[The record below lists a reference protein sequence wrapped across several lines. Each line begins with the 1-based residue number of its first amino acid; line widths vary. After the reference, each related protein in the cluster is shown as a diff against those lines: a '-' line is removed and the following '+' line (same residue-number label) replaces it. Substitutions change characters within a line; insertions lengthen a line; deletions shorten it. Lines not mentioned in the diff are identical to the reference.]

1 MAEEKNEELE
11 TTQKNTND
19 IDGLE
24 AIDENQLPEPN
35 ELESVDNES
44 GEDET
49 QTYDDGSETTE
60 KTTEES
66 EESTEEEIQEY
77 SVQKKLGLVQKILI
91 GTVGFLLVIVI
102 IGAVMYFTGFFDPE
116 PPKVE
121 VEAPKQEVE
130 VVPEKEKY
138 LFKPDDINEARIN
151 RKLALL
157 TKYEL
162 VEDPEKEREKQEELK
177 KEQEYQAK
185 QKEKEAIEQKVPQI
199 NIEDT
204 KTEQNAQTTEPNAQQ
219 ENSTTEEATKQDDT
233 MVKEDQQQAEVE
245 TEQPKEVLDI
255 SEEEVDD
262 NKNDEELLVKQY
274 EGEKFLKFVQVA
286 TLKYKLY
293 NTFLSQIKDLDAR
306 ISVCKYKNNQTQI
319 FIGPF
324 ENEDNREKIL
334 EKINQNIAKDAF
346 RIEFTQEEFESRCNF

>member
-11 TTQKNTND
+11 TTQKDTD
-19 IDGLE
+19 TIDGLE
-24 AIDENQLPEPN
+24 AIDESQLPEPK

-44 GEDET
+44 SEDET
-49 QTYDDGSETTE
+49 QTYDDGSQNPE
-60 KTTEES
+60 KTEES
-66 EESTEEEIQEY
+66 EAASEEEVQEY

-91 GTVGFLLVIVI
+91 GTVGFLLLIVLV
-102 IGAVMYFTGFFDPE
+102 GAVLYFTGFFDPE

-121 VEAPKQEVE
+121 PEVAKEQVVE

-177 KEQEYQAK
+177 REQEYQAK
-185 QKEKEAIEQKVPQI
+185 QKEKETVEQIPQTTKEEITPEENTQTQELQEPKEELTTQENTVTSEEQK
-199 NIEDT
+199 
-204 KTEQNAQTTEPNAQQ
+204 
-219 ENSTTEEATKQDDT
+219 EESVS
-233 MVKEDQQQAEVE
+233 M
-245 TEQPKEVLDI
+245 EQPKEVLDI

-262 NKNDEELLVKQY
+262 NKAQEEVLTKQY

-306 ISVCKYKNNQTQI
+306 ISICKYKDNQTQI